1 MDIISNEKINEGLK
15 RAVTQILNILPYFT
29 DRFPKAYS
37 RCTLQQSQHQR
48 TVQKNSHASHKI
60 FYTQRRHYNYNKG

>member
-15 RAVTQILNILPYFT
+15 RAVTQILNVLPDFT

-37 RCTLQQSQHQR
+37 
-48 TVQKNSHASHKI
+48 I
-60 FYTQRRHYNYNKG
+60 DDFYSATENVDWTTGFWTGEV

>member
-37 RCTLQQSQHQR
+37 RCTL
-48 TVQKNSHASHKI
+48 
-60 FYTQRRHYNYNKG
+60 